1 MRLDLRIASAH
12 SLSRRKAQEY
22 IETGRV
28 DVDGVPCREPGRF
41 VGEESRVLLDV
52 NRPPVGSVRTRLVI
66 LHEDADLVIA
76 DKPAGLLTLSTE
88 AGEKDTLLSRV
99 NSYLQFRYRKRPYV
113 GVVHRLDK
121 ETSGAVVF
129 ARSREVLRGLQDLF
143 RRHDVEREYVALVEG
158 RVVDDAGTIG
168 LEVVR
173 DRGDRRRG
181 TARPGEHGVRA
192 VTHYRV
198 LERFGGAT
206 AVALTLE
213 TGRTHQIRIHL
224 AALGHPVIGDAVY
237 RPKHFSAP
245 TISAARQMLHART
258 LGFRHPRT
266 NVAVRVQSEPPADF
280 RDLRARLARTA
291 PPASR
296 TPARAEHAKLP
307 PGPPR
312 GGRPPAAE
320 APRAGRRPETRLPQR
335 PDPRQG
341 EPRRASTREEPF
353 DRNRPR
359 PAGGRAPAPRP
370 GGPRERGPRR
380 TGPPAAPKPRPGQDR
395 PRGGRPP
402 NRRAP
407 R

>member
-1 MRLDLRIASAH
+1 VRLDLRIARAH

-22 IETGRV
+22 VETGRV
-28 DVDGVPCREPGRF
+28 DVDGIPCREPGRS
-41 VGEESRVLLDV
+41 VGEESRIVLDV

-99 NSYLQFRYRKRPYV
+99 NAYLQFRYRKRPYV

-129 ARSREVLRGLQDLF
+129 ARSREVLRGLQELF

-158 RVVDDAGTIG
+158 RVHDDAGTIG

-181 TARPGEHGVRA
+181 TARPGEKGIRA

-198 LERFGGAT
+198 LERFAGAT
-206 AVALTLE
+206 ALALTLE

-224 AALGHPVIGDAVY
+224 AALGHPVIGDEVY
-237 RPKHFSAP
+237 RPRHFSAP
-245 TISAARQMLHART
+245 TVTA
-258 LGFRHPRT
+258 
-266 NVAVRVQSEPPADF
+266 VQSDPPSDF
-280 RDLRARLARTA
+280 RDLRSRLARST
-291 PPASR
+291 PP
-296 TPARAEHAKLP
+296 
-307 PGPPR
+307 
-312 GGRPPAAE
+312 
-320 APRAGRRPETRLPQR
+320 
-335 PDPRQG
+335 
-341 EPRRASTREEPF
+341 
-353 DRNRPR
+353 NRK
-359 PAGGRAPAPRP
+359 APAPP
-370 GGPRERGPRR
+370 E
-380 TGPPAAPKPRPGQDR
+380 PPAQPQVPADR
-395 PRGGRPP
+395 PRGGANRTRGAPPLGKRRPGDKP
-402 NRRAP
+402 RGGAIRGDRPRRGSPGAGMPRAAAPSNRKPPSRRPA